1 MSEVDRLVERYVD
14 VSFDDVPIGNALG
27 ELLHVLR
34 RHQLRLPANLAALI
48 KALVMCE
55 GILQSLDPESSL
67 ADYLQP
73 MAGKLVYQGVA
84 GGEGAVA
91 RLRDSALDAAQLS
104 IELPRRIDRVLGEIE
119 RGNLRVWTRVEDA
132 EPLIKRWEHTVER
145 ANATM
150 LAAAC
155 IVGLA
160 IVLQIY
166 HPHGWQQWIGAVV
179 WIALVAA

>member
-1 MSEVDRLVERYVD
+1 
-14 VSFDDVPIGNALG
+14 
-27 ELLHVLR
+27 LR
-34 RHQLRLPANLAALI
+34 RHQLRLPSNLAALI

-55 GILQSLDPESSL
+55 GILQTLDPESSL
-67 ADYLQP
+67 TDYLQP
-73 MAGKLVYQGVA
+73 MAGKLIYQGIA
-84 GGEGAVA
+84 GGDGGAE

-119 RGNLRVWTRVEDA
+119 RGNLRVWTRIEDA
-132 EPLIKRWEHTVER
+132 DPIMKRVEHMVER
-145 ANATM
+145 ANVTM

-166 HPHGWQQWIGAVV
+166 HPQGWQQWIGVVV
-179 WIALVAA
+179 WIALIAAIAATVRTLLGLRKK